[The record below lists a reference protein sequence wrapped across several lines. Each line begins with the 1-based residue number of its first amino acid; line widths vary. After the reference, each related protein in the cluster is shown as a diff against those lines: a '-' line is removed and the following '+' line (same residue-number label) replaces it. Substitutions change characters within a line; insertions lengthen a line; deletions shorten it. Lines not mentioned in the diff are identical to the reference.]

1 MESIHEVHLQ
11 CGSDVGIG
19 DTVAHYTI
27 HLQHTGVKELIQ
39 VKGKHLDIMSFDDQ
53 MLMKSRMVI

>member
-27 HLQHTGVKELIQ
+27 HLQHTEVKADSSEGQ
-39 VKGKHLDIMSFDDQ
+39 T
-53 MLMKSRMVI
+53 SRYNVLR